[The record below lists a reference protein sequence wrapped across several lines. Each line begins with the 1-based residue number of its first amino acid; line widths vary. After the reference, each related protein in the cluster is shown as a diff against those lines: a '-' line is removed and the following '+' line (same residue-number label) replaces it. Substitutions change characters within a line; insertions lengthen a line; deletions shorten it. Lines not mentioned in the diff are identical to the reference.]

1 MVLPKKKHKKRLE
14 ALETTISNGLTVS
27 LGQIC
32 GHFMATSQP
41 QSRLNPLTSPVA

>member
-27 LGQIC
+27 LAQIC
-32 GHFMATSQP
+32 GRFMARAQP
-41 QSRLNPLTSPVA
+41 HSRLNPLTLPVA